1 VVGHLLI
8 IDRFPADDNAVPRDY
23 ARTVP
28 IPGRRSAPV
37 LVVCAADDG
46 RRAAV
51 VAQLEERY
59 SATYD
64 VVSAGTASETADVLR
79 ITAGD
84 GRQVAILLAD
94 DPGSLEN
101 GRTVFRL
108 ASELFPDVRRGLLV
122 EWGAWGDRD
131 TADRILMLMAQGQ
144 IDYYVI
150 RPWHSPD
157 EYFHRTVTEFL
168 VEWDRSI
175 GLRPREVSVVGD
187 PSAARAHE
195 VRGLLARSGIPHGF
209 LPITSPEALER
220 LTASGLVPGDST
232 VVLLHDGRSLVEPS
246 NAELVSAFGLAVDV
260 PDDAVF
266 DVVVVGAGPA
276 GLAAAVYA
284 SSEGLRTLVV
294 ERESIGGQAGSS
306 SLIRNYLGFARGIS
320 GAELA
325 QRAYQQAWVFGCSF
339 AHSRAAV
346 SIEAGAAGL
355 AVGIEPGRTVRARS
369 AVLATGVSYRQLGVP
384 ALVPYES
391 AGVYY
396 GVSAFDAKGL
406 RGGRA
411 HVVGGGN
418 SAGQAALHLA
428 RYADRVTL
436 LVRGR
441 TLAQSMS
448 TYLIDTLTAA
458 GVEVR
463 LQAAV
468 VGGGGPGH
476 LDHVVVRDLATG
488 ESTSEPTDAVFVLI
502 GALPRTQWL
511 PPAILRDRWGYVLTG
526 EDVLAEGGRRA
537 WGHDESPG
545 PLETSLQG
553 VFAVG
558 DARRGSV
565 KRVASAVG
573 EGSVVV
579 SSVHTHLG
587 RPGG

>member
-1 VVGHLLI
+1 M
-8 IDRFPADDNAVPRDY
+8 A
-23 ARTVP
+23 VP

-37 LVVCAADDG
+37 LVVCARDAQ

-64 VVSAGTASETADVLR
+64 VVAAGTATETADVLR
-79 ITAGD
+79 TTAAD
-84 GRQVAILLAD
+84 GGQVAILLAD
-94 DPGSLEN
+94 DPGALDD
-101 GRTVFRL
+101 GRTVFRV

-122 EWGAWGDRD
+122 EWGAWGDRA
-131 TADRILMLMAQGQ
+131 TADQILVLMAQGQ

-168 VEWDRSI
+168 VEWDRAI

-187 PSAARAHE
+187 PSGARSHE
-195 VRGLLARSGIPHGF
+195 VRGLLARSGIPHRF
-209 LPITSPEALER
+209 LPS
-220 LTASGLVPGDST
+220 
-232 VVLLHDGRSLVEPS
+232 
-246 NAELVSAFGLAVDV
+246 DV
-260 PDDAVF
+260 PRGARAARRVRPRGRR
-266 DVVVVGAGPA
+266 VHRGPPPRRACPRRAEQRRAGVGLRAGGGRPRRRGVRPRRRRCRPGRAGSRRVRLLGGPA
-276 GLAAAVYA
+276 DARRRAGVDRWP
-284 SSEGLRTLVV
+284 G
-294 ERESIGGQAGSS
+294 GSS

-346 SIEAGAAGL
+346 SLEADDDGL
-355 AVGIEPGRTVRARS
+355 VLGIEPDRTVRARS
-369 AVLATGVSYRQLGVP
+369 AVLATGVAYRQLGVP
-384 ALVPYES
+384 ELAPYES
-391 AGVYY
+391 AGVYH
-396 GVSAFDAKGL
+396 GASAFDAQGL
-406 RGGRA
+406 RGRTA

-428 RYADRVTL
+428 RYAGRVTL
-436 LVRGR
+436 LVRGQ
-441 TLAQSMS
+441 TLAESMS
-448 TYLIDTLTAA
+448 RYLIDTLTAA

-463 LQAAV
+463 LRAAV
-468 VGGGGPGH
+468 VGGGGQGH
-476 LDHVVVRDLATG
+476 LEHVVVRDLATG
-488 ESTSEPTDAVFVLI
+488 ESTTEPTDAVFVLI
-502 GALPRTQWL
+502 GAMPRTQWL

-526 EDVLAEGGRRA
+526 EDVVAEGGRRA
-537 WGHDESPG
+537 WPHEEAPG
-545 PLETSLQG
+545 LLETSLRG

-579 SSVHTHLG
+579 SSVHAHLRRLDARDASG
-587 RPGG
+587 R